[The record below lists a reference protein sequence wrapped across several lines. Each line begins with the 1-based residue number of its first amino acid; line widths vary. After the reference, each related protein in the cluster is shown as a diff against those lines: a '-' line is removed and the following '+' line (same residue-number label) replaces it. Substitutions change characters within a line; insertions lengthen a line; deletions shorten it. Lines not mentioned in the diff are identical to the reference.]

1 MMRNE
6 GVKLNSHNDPVRIRM
21 LDAIITY
28 IEIMNCVTIF
38 LFNTSGSEDG
48 SVFLTLLVAFMVFAA
63 LIWIIVRMTENY
75 NAPVMI
81 FAYIT
86 QFVFMPAFFV
96 FSGGV
101 YSGTPFFLVGGFII
115 MFALLEG
122 AGLLLGAILSSI
134 WYVFVIGF
142 VYYYPNCVDTSKITL
157 GMEKQML
164 YGFMGTAVLAAMV
177 AAVYGSFFRRISES
191 IEESKRLIELN
202 GKVKSK
208 FLANTTMELKT
219 PMNVI
224 LAMANTL
231 ERESDDET
239 VKMDVSMI
247 KKSSFSLLSMINNV
261 LSYAAFESKSITQEK
276 EQFHFGSFLKDL
288 IYTVSMELSDKNVSL
303 YTNIDPGIPDVL
315 YGDVSRIRS
324 VFKYIL
330 NNCIRNTQD
339 GRIIMDVGYRIN
351 GDKNSVRIFVRI
363 ADTGEGFTDDEQKA
377 IFNSFEIYDSR
388 KYSQLKSAGL
398 ELTICRSILRL
409 MNGNISIDSIDGIG
423 TATTFDLEVYMVEKT
438 PIVQVTVADDTKVL
452 VCSPD
457 DLRSNQC
464 VQLLGNFS
472 LVPDLVNT
480 PAALESMLKDNK
492 YSHIF
497 VYDMLMDKV
506 NGILTEYGYEDKTY
520 VLTDYRHKFGD
531 FSKMRILRLPINVL
545 NLSEAF
551 FDTWKSVDYLSTIDQ
566 KSFVAPDA
574 SILLVDNSMMDLHML
589 SSFMAKYEVRPT
601 LAVSGREAL
610 DKCMLHSFDL
620 ILLNQSMPGMDG
632 ISTLDMIRDLP
643 GGRCVNTPVICMS
656 STLGMEMKEN
666 LTAKGFQDILSK
678 PVRSGPLENVIK
690 TYLPQR
696 LLKESLDD
704 KKKEASDE
712 PLLSVK
718 KGLVHTGGDEKAY
731 HDILNTYYFEGQDRM
746 DGILRQYADQTWDLF
761 EISVHA
767 VKGSSAGVGA
777 MTVSEAYR
785 QLEMAAKEKDISF
798 ITSHLDKALNL
809 YRDVLDEIKE
819 YLISKDAFRENSQK
833 KDLPLEEFDIDDMR
847 RLKEYLDGFMMM
859 QLEEEL
865 ARLKEH
871 NYGEEINSFISGIN
885 RACELYDYD
894 RAMELV
900 GEFLEIWTQKS

>member
-1 MMRNE
+1 MIKNE
-6 GVKLNSHNDPVRIRM
+6 EGKLNSRNDPIRIKM
-21 LDAIITY
+21 LDAIIAY
-28 IEIMNCVTIF
+28 IEIMNCVTMF
-38 LFNTSGSEDG
+38 LFKASGSVDD
-48 SVFLTLLVAFMVFAA
+48 SVFITVVVAFMIFAA
-63 LIWIIVRMTENY
+63 LIWVIARMRENY
-75 NAPVMI
+75 NTPVEV
-81 FAYIT
+81 FVYIT
-86 QFVFMPAFFV
+86 QFVFMPVLFV

-122 AGLLLGAILSSI
+122 VKLLTGAILSSI
-134 WYVFVIGF
+134 WYVFVVGF
-142 VYYYPNCVDTSKITL
+142 VYYYPAAVDTSKITL
-157 GMEKQML
+157 SLERQIL
-164 YGFMGTAVLAAMV
+164 YGFMGTAVLAVMV
-177 AAVYGSFFRRISES
+177 AAVYGSFFRSINAS
-191 IEESKRLIELN
+191 IEESKRLIEMN

-231 ERESDDET
+231 ERESDDEA

-261 LSYAAFESKSITQEK
+261 LSYAAFESKSIAQSK
-276 EQFHFGSFLKDL
+276 EQFHFGSLLKDL
-288 IYTVSMELSDKNVSL
+288 IYTVSMELSDKNVAL

-339 GRIIMDVGYRIN
+339 GRIILDVGYRIN
-351 GDKNSVRIFVRI
+351 EDKNSVRILVRI

-388 KYSQLKSAGL
+388 KYSQLKAAGL

-409 MNGNISIDSIDGIG
+409 MNGTISIDSIDGIG
-423 TATTFDLEVYMVEKT
+423 TATAFDFEVYMVEHT
-438 PIVQVTVADDTKVL
+438 PIVPVTVADDVKVL

-464 VQLLGNFS
+464 VQLLSNFS

-492 YSHIF
+492 YSHLF
-497 VYDMLMDKV
+497 VYDMLIDKV
-506 NGILTEYGYEDKTY
+506 NGIIANYGYEEKTY
-520 VLTDYRHKFGD
+520 VLTDYRHKYGD
-531 FSKMRILRLPINVL
+531 FAGMRILRLPINVL

-589 SSFMAKYEVRPT
+589 SSFMAKYEIKPT

-610 DKCMLHSFDL
+610 DKCMLHSFDM

-632 ISTLDMIRDLP
+632 IATLEMIRDLP
-643 GGRCVNTPVICMS
+643 GGRCVNTPIICMS
-656 STLGMEMKEN
+656 STLGMEMKDN
-666 LTAKGFQDILSK
+666 LAARGFQDILSK
-678 PVRSGPLENVIK
+678 PVRSGPLETIIK
-690 TYLPQR
+690 TYLPAR

-704 KKKEASDE
+704 KSEDISDE

-731 HDILNTYYFEGQDRM
+731 HDILNTYYFEGQDRI
-746 DGILRQYADQTWDLF
+746 DGILRQYADETWDLF

-798 ITSHLDKALNL
+798 ITAHLDKALTM
-809 YRDVLDEIKE
+809 YKDVLEEIKA
-819 YLISKDAFRENSQK
+819 YLISKDSFRENGRQ
-833 KDLPLEEFDIDDMR
+833 KDLPLEEFDIEDMR
-847 RLKEYLDGFMMM
+847 RLKEYLDGFMMTE
-859 QLEEEL
+859 LEEEL
-865 ARLKEH
+865 ARLTGH
-871 NYGEEINSFISGIN
+871 NYGEEINSYISGIN
-885 RACELYDYD
+885 RSCELYDYD
-894 RAMELV
+894 RAMELA